1 MSAGEAK
8 ALAQGQGLVHR
19 LVRDAWGAVTG
30 LFAALEVLRRRP
42 RRGVVPRIR
51 LDGIVEL
58 VALSILVCGVAAAS
72 MILVDPLIP
81 GLRARVPLEVVR
93 FFERVTDLGL
103 GSVVLWPLGL
113 ALLVTLG
120 AMPYLDPIRRRVA
133 AAVAARL
140 GFVFTCVVGISL
152 PVLVIKYVL
161 GRARPSAALAL
172 AGPHAQLTFDW
183 FAMRPSY
190 ASFPS
195 GHSTVVF
202 AVAVALAALYPRAR
216 WPLMALAVL
225 VASSRVVLGSH
236 YPSDVL
242 AGAAL
247 ATAFTLW
254 MVKVFAAKRLVFAVA
269 ADGTIVPKAGPSMRR
284 ILALFSS
291 SHRDLGLEEA
301 RS

>member
-1 MSAGEAK
+1 MTGADPQVPPSA
-8 ALAQGQGLVHR
+8 
-19 LVRDAWGAVTG
+19 W
-30 LFAALEVLRRRP
+30 VLRRWDDGRAAVAGLVAALAVLRQRP
-42 RRGVVPRIR
+42 RRRPAPRIG
-51 LDGIVEL
+51 LDGMVEG
-58 VALSILVCGVAAAS
+58 VALFILIGGLVAAS
-72 MILVDPLIP
+72 MILLDPLIP
-81 GLRARVPLEVVR
+81 GLRARLPLGVVHL
-93 FFERVTDLGL
+93 FERLTDLGL

-120 AMPYLDPIRRRVA
+120 AIPHLDAVRRRVA

-140 GFVFTCVVGISL
+140 GFVFVSVVGISL

-172 AGPHAQLTFDW
+172 VGANPQLTFDW

-190 ASFPS
+190 SSFPS

-247 ATAFTLW
+247 ATAFTLG
-254 MVKVFAAKRLVFAVA
+254 MVKLFAAKRLVFAVS
-269 ADGTIVPKAGPSMRR
+269 ADGHIIPKAGPSMRR
-284 ILALFSS
+284 LLALFSPA
-291 SHRDLGLEEA
+291 HRAHGLEEA

>member
-1 MSAGEAK
+1 MSEAQLEDKAAGGG
-8 ALAQGQGLVHR
+8 LAQR
-19 LVRDAWGAVTG
+19 LAGDVRAAVTG
-30 LFAALEVLRRRP
+30 LFAALEVLRHRP
-42 RRGVVPRIR
+42 RRGVAPRIPF
-51 LDGIVEL
+51 DGILEL
-58 VALSILVCGVAAAS
+58 IILFILVGSLAAAS
-72 MILVDPLIP
+72 MILVDPFIP
-81 GLRARVPLEVVR
+81 GLRARLPLELVR

-113 ALLVTLG
+113 SLLATLG
-120 AMPYLDPIRRRVA
+120 AMPHLDPLRRRAA

-152 PVLVIKYVL
+152 PVLVVKYAL
-161 GRARPSAALAL
+161 GRARPSAALML
-172 AGPHAQLTFDW
+172 PGPNAQLTFDW

-190 ASFPS
+190 SSFPS

-202 AVAVALAALYPRAR
+202 AVVVALAALYPRAR
-216 WPLMALAVL
+216 WPLLALGVL
-225 VASSRVVLGSH
+225 VAASRVVLGSH

-269 ADGTIVPKAGPSMRR
+269 GDGTITPKAGPSMRR
-284 ILALFSS
+284 FLALFSP
-291 SHRDLGLEEA
+291 SHRDMGLEEA

>member
-1 MSAGEAK
+1 MSGEQPK
-8 ALAQGQGLVHR
+8 DHVRGLAQGLA
-19 LVRDAWGAVTG
+19 LDARAAVTG

-42 RRGVVPRIR
+42 RRGVAPRLP
-51 LDGIVEL
+51 LDGLLEVLLLFIL
-58 VALSILVCGVAAAS
+58 VASVAAAS
-72 MILVDPLIP
+72 MILLDPLIP

-113 ALLVTLG
+113 ALLATLG
-120 AMPYLDPIRRRVA
+120 AMPHLDPLRRQVA

-140 GFVFTCVVGISL
+140 GFVFICVVGISL
-152 PVLVIKYVL
+152 PVLVVKYAL
-161 GRARPSAALAL
+161 GRARPSAALML
-172 AGPHAQLTFDW
+172 PGPNAQLTFDW

-190 ASFPS
+190 SSFPS

-216 WPLMALAVL
+216 WPLAALAVL

-247 ATAFTLW
+247 ATVFTLW

-269 ADGTIVPKAGPSMRR
+269 ADGTISPKAGPSMRR
-284 ILALFSS
+284 VLALFSP
-291 SHRDLGLEEA
+291 SHRDVGLEEA

>member
-1 MSAGEAK
+1 MSQSQLKHPATARGL
-8 ALAQGQGLVHR
+8 ALR
-19 LVRDAWGAVTG
+19 LMQDGRAAVTG
-30 LFAALEVLRRRP
+30 LFAALEVLYRRA
-42 RRGVVPRIR
+42 RRGVAPRIPF
-51 LDGIVEL
+51 DGILEL
-58 VALSILVCGVAAAS
+58 IILFILLGSVTVAS
-72 MILVDPLIP
+72 MILVDPFIP
-81 GLRARVPLEVVR
+81 GLRARLPLELVR

-113 ALLVTLG
+113 ALLATLG
-120 AMPYLDPIRRRVA
+120 AMPHLDPVRRRVA

-152 PVLVIKYVL
+152 PVLVIKYAL
-161 GRARPSAALAL
+161 GRARPSAALTL
-172 AGPHAQLTFDW
+172 TGPNAQLTFDW

-202 AVAVALAALYPRAR
+202 AVVVALAALYPRAR
-216 WPLMALAVL
+216 WPLLALGLL
-225 VASSRVVLGSH
+225 VAASRVVLGSH

-269 ADGTIVPKAGPSMRR
+269 ADGAITPKAGPSMRR
-284 ILALFSS
+284 ALALFSP
-291 SHRDLGLEEA
+291 SHRDMGLEEA

>member
-1 MSAGEAK
+1 MSRERTK
-8 ALAQGQGLVHR
+8 DDVRRLAQGLA
-19 LVRDAWGAVTG
+19 LDARSAVTG

-42 RRGVVPRIR
+42 RRGVAPRIP
-51 LDGIVEL
+51 LDGLLEL
-58 VALSILVCGVAAAS
+58 LILFILVGSVAAAS
-72 MILVDPLIP
+72 MILLDPLIP

-113 ALLVTLG
+113 VLLATLG
-120 AMPYLDPIRRRVA
+120 AMAHFDPLRRRVA

-140 GFVFTCVVGISL
+140 GFVFICVVGISL
-152 PVLVIKYVL
+152 PVLLVKYAL
-161 GRARPSAALAL
+161 GRARPSAALML
-172 AGPHAQLTFDW
+172 PGPNAQLTFDW

-216 WPLMALAVL
+216 WPLVALAVL

-269 ADGTIVPKAGPSMRR
+269 ADGTISPKAGPSMRR
-284 ILALFSS
+284 VLALFSP
-291 SHRDLGLEEA
+291 SHRDVGLEEA